1 MDGFP
6 PPREALLDPNEQP
19 QPAIDVSSLMRDFLD
34 REETS
39 RRYQAQLELRVSD
52 DSVRLQ
58 QERYRCGELEGRIAD
73 VQWAKG
79 RVEAQLAQI
88 SDIGDILQQQIAM
101 ERSRCQ
107 DLESRITTLSALNDT
122 LIKTLADY
130 EPVARDS
137 QQKPLNAF
145 HIYLEN
151 LGLQETIKELQSK
164 VNLHEQTIRSLRSII
179 EVAMRTYPWCSDCD
193 GSDVSTIVPEA
204 QPYDTFLP
212 PELSPC
218 GPDSCVPKESEQTL
232 TE

>member
-1 MDGFP
+1 
-6 PPREALLDPNEQP
+6 
-19 QPAIDVSSLMRDFLD
+19 MRNFLD
-34 REETS
+34 REEIS

-58 QERYRCGELEGRIAD
+58 QERYRCGELEGRMAD

-79 RVEAQLAQI
+79 QVEAQLAQI

-107 DLESRITTLSALNDT
+107 DLESRITTLSALNNT
-122 LIKTLADY
+122 LVKALADY
-130 EPVARDS
+130 EPVAKDS

-151 LGLQETIKELQSK
+151 LGHQETIRELQSRIT
-164 VNLHEQTIRSLRSII
+164 LHEQTIRSLRSII

-193 GSDVSTIVPEA
+193 GSDVSTIVPQA
-204 QPYDTFLP
+204 QVHETFLP
-212 PELSPC
+212 PELSP
-218 GPDSCVPKESEQTL
+218 GGAESCVPKEMEQNL

>member
-1 MDGFP
+1 
-6 PPREALLDPNEQP
+6 
-19 QPAIDVSSLMRDFLD
+19 MRDFLN

-73 VQWAKG
+73 SQWAKG
-79 RVEAQLAQI
+79 QVEAQLAQI
-88 SDIGDILQQQIAM
+88 SDISDILQQQIAM

-107 DLESRITTLSALNDT
+107 DLESRITTLSALNNT
-122 LIKTLADY
+122 LVKALAEY
-130 EPVARDS
+130 EPVIKDP

-151 LGLQETIKELQSK
+151 LGHQETIKELESK
-164 VNLHEQTIRSLRSII
+164 LSLHEQTIRSLRSII
-179 EVAMRTYPWCSDCD
+179 ETAMRTYPWCSDCD
-193 GSDVSTIVPEA
+193 GSDVSTIVPQVQA
-204 QPYDTFLP
+204 YDTYLP
-212 PELSPC
+212 PELSAG
-218 GPDSCVPKESEQTL
+218 GPSSCVPEETEQKL